1 MESGAD
7 SHIVLPLCFI
17 IFFSVLNGVM
27 FNVAVP
33 SVKEEFHLL
42 PSVVSWVVTG
52 YIVVFALGSML
63 YGKLADSFA
72 VRDLITLGLV
82 LFNVGS
88 MIGLLSHNYAML
100 LVGRLTQAAGASSI
114 PALAMI
120 TATRYFPASRKG
132 AVLGAIAS
140 TVALSSA
147 VGPIIGGFIAGAFH
161 WRYIFLPTLCTLLMV
176 PVLRRMLPADR
187 PEVKPFDLTGALL
200 LGATATLVLMF
211 VTRVQ
216 WLLLAISIVML
227 ALFVLRTK
235 HAASP
240 FIDPALFRNAPYR
253 NTVLTTFLCTG
264 TFFGTIFMVPI
275 MLRDLHGLDA
285 THIGLIMSPGALSAV
300 VMGTIGG
307 RLSDRIGARS
317 TVFAGMAMLFAGYLI
332 LSTVCGMRP
341 LVISIS
347 LVACF
352 SGFSFLQPSFPH
364 AVSSEL
370 PRHQL
375 GIGMGIYNLF
385 FFLSGGFSGALIGRL
400 LDFHRVGFHI
410 NPLIAN
416 SEAWLYSNIFIMLAG
431 SIVIASAIFFHTFS
445 RASALER

>member
-7 SHIVLPLCFI
+7 RRIVLPLCFI

-33 SVKEEFHLL
+33 SVKEQFLLL

-88 MIGLLSHNYAML
+88 LIGLLSHDYAAL
-100 LVGRLTQAAGASSI
+100 LIGRLVQAAGASSI

-161 WRYIFLPTLCTLLMV
+161 WRYIFLPTLCTLLVV
-176 PVLRRMLPADR
+176 PLLRRMLPPDK
-187 PEVKPFDLTGALL
+187 PERQSFDLPGAVL
-200 LGATATLVLMF
+200 LGATAALVLMF
-211 VTRVQ
+211 VTKGE
-216 WLLLAISIVML
+216 WAMLIAGLAML
-227 ALFVLRTK
+227 VLFVIRTRR
-235 HAASP
+235 ASAP
-240 FIDPALFRNAPYR
+240 FIDPAMFHNRPYR
-253 NTVLTTFLCTG
+253 NTVLSTFLCTG
-264 TFFGTIFMVPI
+264 TFFGMLFMVPI
-275 MLRDLHGLDA
+275 MLRDLYGLDA
-285 THIGLIMSPGALSAV
+285 TRIGLIMSPGALSAV
-300 VMGTIGG
+300 AMGTIGG
-307 RLSDRIGARS
+307 RLADRLGAGRA
-317 TVFAGMAMLFAGYLI
+317 VYAGMAMLIIGYLVM
-332 LSTVCGMRP
+332 STVTGMRP

-347 LVACF
+347 LIACF

-385 FFLSGGFSGALIGRL
+385 FFMSGAFSGALIGRL
-400 LDFHRVGFHI
+400 LDFHRAGFRI
-410 NPLIAN
+410 NPLAA
-416 SEAWLYSNIFIMLAG
+416 SPDAWIYSNIFVMLAG
-431 SIVIASAIFFHTFS
+431 SVMLAGAIFFNTFS
-445 RASALER
+445 RTSALNR